1 MALQAQNSA
10 LLQSMD
16 KNSERQLRLQRVVEG
31 LSVVAVSYYAVS
43 LLSYILRAVA
53 DYVHIPHDAL
63 VAYSVLPV
71 MILVWIFLRGK
82 VKHIVETA
90 N

>member
-1 MALQAQNSA
+1 
-10 LLQSMD
+10 MD

-43 LLSYILRAVA
+43 LLSYLLRAVA
-53 DYVHIPHDAL
+53 EYADIPHDRL
-63 VAYSVLPV
+63 VAYSVVPV

-90 N
+90 R